1 MKALIVGEVS
11 ERILPMITLLESE
24 GVETVYDSGKD
35 IRDFSG
41 FKFDYVIVDELVSE
55 NSLLRNLSPSAEK
68 EMLAFLYTLNF
79 DKTNSNIKENVEI

>member
-24 GVETVYDSGKD
+24 GVEIVYDNSKD
-35 IRDFSG
+35 TRG

-55 NSLLRNLSPSAEK
+55 TLSNVQAENTK
-68 EMLAFLYTLNF
+68 HIAFLYTLNF
-79 DKTNSNIKENVEI
+79 NKTNSDIRENVEI